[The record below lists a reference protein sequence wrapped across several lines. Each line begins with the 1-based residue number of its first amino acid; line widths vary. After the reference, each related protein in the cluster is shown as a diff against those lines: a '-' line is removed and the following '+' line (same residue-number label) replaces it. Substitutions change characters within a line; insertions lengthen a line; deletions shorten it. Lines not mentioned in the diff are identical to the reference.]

1 MEITSTGSPAMGC
14 GVTASHTP
22 SPRKAAHRLS
32 VASMS
37 ALGRRAHSLS
47 PRLRR
52 RKGCRNSSRGMG
64 QGFVRMIRFS
74 REFHARTVN
83 ALLTLALRLKIDPVP
98 GGTRMQNAGHEARRD
113 FAK

>member
-1 MEITSTGSPAMGC
+1 
-14 GVTASHTP
+14 
-22 SPRKAAHRLS
+22 
-32 VASMS
+32 
-37 ALGRRAHSLS
+37 
-47 PRLRR
+47 
-52 RKGCRNSSRGMG
+52 MG
-64 QGFVRMIRFS
+64 QSFVRMIRFS